1 MLTGTVAAAS
11 FAVPPRAIVRMPP
24 GSAAGPPAVT
34 TPLATPVLLDPGAV
48 LAPPQAIAEQIRKAA
63 GGKLKPVYAARNFAP
78 LWAASGNIG
87 VEAEVL
93 IRFLGSADLDGLRP
107 KSYPVSALQRT
118 ITEASRGDPK
128 KIARAE
134 VQLSRALSRYSLDLR
149 KLPKRDA
156 SGMVYADPLLR
167 PQKPREEAALQGGA
181 LATNFPAYI
190 SGMAWMSPHYLRMR
204 TLLWQAQAQGKPED
218 FLSHIRLSLER
229 ARYLPGAWT
238 HHVVVDAASGRLWYY
253 QAGRQAGTMRVVVG
267 KIASPTPLLAG
278 MLHYA
283 IINPYWNVPTDLAQ
297 TNTATKVLTGRT
309 LKSMNME
316 VLSNWTDSA
325 HALDPGTID
334 WHAVAAGTQEIRV
347 RQLPGPFNSM
357 GKVKYLFPN
366 ELGIYLHDTP
376 ERELLTKDDRHFSN
390 GCIRLEDAP
399 RLGRWLLG
407 RPLREIDTG
416 QPEQVVPLPLPVP
429 VYISYFT
436 ATEGADGGV
445 ALVRDIYGRDVQ
457 IAK

>member
-1 MLTGTVAAAS
+1 
-11 FAVPPRAIVRMPP
+11 MP
-24 GSAAGPPAVT
+24 A
-34 TPLATPVLLDPGAV
+34 LLEPGAV
-48 LAPPQAIAEQIRKAA
+48 VAPPQAIAEQIRKAV

-87 VEAEVL
+87 AEAGVL
-93 IRFLGSADLDGLRP
+93 IGFLGSADLDGLRP
-107 KSYPVSALQRT
+107 QTYPVSDLQRA
-118 ITEASRGDPK
+118 IAEARSGDSR

-134 VQLSRALSRYSLDLR
+134 VQLSRALSRYSVDLR
-149 KLPKRDA
+149 KLPKHDT

-167 PQKPREEAALQGGA
+167 PQKPREDAALRGGA

-204 TLLWQAQAQGKPED
+204 TLLWQARAQGKPED
-218 FLSHIRLSLER
+218 FVSHIRLSLER
-229 ARYLPGAWT
+229 ARFLPGPWT
-238 HHVVVDAASGRLWYY
+238 QHVLVDAASARLWYY

-267 KIASPTPLLAG
+267 KQASPTPLLAG

-283 IINPYWNVPTDLAQ
+283 IVNPYWNVPTDLVQ
-297 TNTATKVLTGRT
+297 TNTAPKVLAGRT

-316 VLSNWTDSA
+316 VLSDWTDNA
-325 HALDPGTID
+325 HALDPAAID

-357 GKVKYLFPN
+357 GKVKFLFPN

-376 ERELLTKDDRHFSN
+376 ERELLAKDDRHFSN

-399 RLGRWLLG
+399 GLVRWLVG
-407 RPLREIDTG
+407 HPLREIDTG

-429 VYISYFT
+429 VYITYFT

-445 ALVRDIYGRDVQ
+445 ALVSDTYGRDTPAQ
-457 IAK
+457 LAANSAK